1 MLEKVVVLEFAI
13 ETSVLRELKFNFQI
27 EINDI

>member
-13 ETSVLRELKFNFQI
+13 ETSDLRELKFNFQI